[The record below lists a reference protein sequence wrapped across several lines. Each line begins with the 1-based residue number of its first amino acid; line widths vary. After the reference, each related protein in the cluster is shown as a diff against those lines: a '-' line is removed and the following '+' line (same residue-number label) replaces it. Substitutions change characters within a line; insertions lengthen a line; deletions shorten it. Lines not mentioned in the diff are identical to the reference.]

1 MFTEH
6 FDSTV
11 NITKPKHRASKKSQ
25 ACSANYVLA
34 PGKRAP
40 ETEPF
45 IWEYN
50 KDKLS
55 FDEKLWGERTQTS
68 KPSKEDKDK
77 LIIDYIESKPK
88 HWDWNS
94 IVHENT
100 ESKYLLGS
108 CSWGSKFHAGRHAE
122 VPRRSIDNVI
132 ILYGAGGTGKSTLA
146 RNWDTREG
154 EDLEE
159 RYFLRNYDDG
169 HFWGSGKTSYK
180 SQRIIHLEEFCGQES
195 ATKFKQICDIGAGGP
210 PVNVKNSSAILNH
223 DSIIITSN
231 THPAGWYR
239 NMLDKDPKQWMPL
252 SRRFT
257 QVWFFPELRPDGT
270 PNVPTL
276 HEAPYYID
284 QTEEFKTF
292 QSGLCPSTGPC

>member
-1 MFTEH
+1 MSESIPSLVDFSVSLPSSLLSGVLDDEITLDSELEKVTGNNKLQRAVITCFPPDLDTKWLLPNTYFHDTSIIKNWCGQFEMTPETNRIHFHIYVEFDHAKKPRFNTLKRAFTEH

-25 ACSANYVLA
+25 SCSANYVLA
-34 PGKRAP
+34 PDKRAP
-40 ETEPF
+40 ETKPY
-45 IWEYN
+45 IWEHN

-122 VPRRSIDNVI
+122 VPRRTIANVI

-146 RNWDTREG
+146 RNWDVREG

-169 HFWGSGKTSYK
+169 HF
-180 SQRIIHLEEFCGQES
+180 
-195 ATKFKQICDIGAGGP
+195 
-210 PVNVKNSSAILNH
+210 
-223 DSIIITSN
+223 
-231 THPAGWYR
+231 
-239 NMLDKDPKQWMPL
+239 
-252 SRRFT
+252 
-257 QVWFFPELRPDGT
+257 
-270 PNVPTL
+270 
-276 HEAPYYID
+276 
-284 QTEEFKTF
+284 
-292 QSGLCPSTGPC
+292 